1 MTERIDIMK
10 IIDRDMLENLTEA
23 ARVNP
28 RGRQNL
34 NLHASYAD
42 PCQRLLNAV
51 EPGSYIRPHRH
62 LTPPKPETFLA
73 LRGRLAVAVFQDYG
87 EIEQA
92 VLLDAAA
99 GPQGVDL
106 PAGAW
111 HAILALDPGAVFFEA
126 KPGPYEPIP
135 ASDQATWAP
144 PEGSAEAVGYLED
157 LQKRILTILKENSV
171 S

>member
-1 MTERIDIMK
+1 MK

-28 RGRQNL
+28 RRRQNL

-73 LRGRLAVAVFQDYG
+73 LRGRLAVAVFRDDG

-99 GPQGVDL
+99 GPQGVDI

-135 ASDQATWAP
+135 AEDRAPWAP
-144 PEGSAEAVGYLED
+144 EEGSAEAGGYLED
-157 LQKRILTILKENSV
+157 LQRRILTAFENRPV
-171 S
+171 